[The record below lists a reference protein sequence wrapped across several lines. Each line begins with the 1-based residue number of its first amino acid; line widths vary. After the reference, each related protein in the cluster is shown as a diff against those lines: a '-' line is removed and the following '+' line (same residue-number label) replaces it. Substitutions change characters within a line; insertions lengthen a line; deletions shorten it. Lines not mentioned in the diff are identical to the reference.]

1 MPKILY
7 CATVDYHF
15 SAFHLP
21 YMKWFKEQGWEVH
34 VAAAGK
40 MTLPFTDRKFNIPIQ
55 RSPFKPDN
63 LTAYRELKTIIHEN
77 DYQIIHCHTP
87 LGGVLAR
94 LAARE
99 ARKRGTKVLYTA
111 HGFHFCKGSSAV
123 NWAVYYPI
131 ERFLSRYTDCLITIN
146 DEDYLLATNHNFNVG
161 EIKQI
166 HGVGVDTERFKPAGL
181 KRKEELRKIYGY
193 DPEAFLMF
201 YAAEFNKN
209 KNQQHLLKMLAM
221 IKDELPEARLLLAG
235 EGSSL
240 GECRKLAEQLGIR
253 GMVDFLGLR
262 KDIDQLLPM
271 CDVSVASSF
280 REGLPVNV
288 MEAMASGLPV
298 AAIDNRGHKELI
310 QPNKNGFLTDKDNVE
325 LFANKILLL
334 AKNKELR
341 NNLGTNGRTLI
352 KSKYSVHR
360 VLEEKAQLYTKFM
373 SSREASQWEA
383 R

>member
-87 LGGVLAR
+87 LGGVLTR

-146 DEDYLLATNHNFNVG
+146 DEDYLLATKHNFNVG

-181 KRKEELRKIYGY
+181 KGKEELRKIYGY

-221 IKDELPEARLLLAG
+221 IKDELPEACLLLAG

-240 GECRKLAEQLGIR
+240 EECRKLAEQLGIS

-373 SSREASQWEA
+373 TSREASQWEA

>member
-1 MPKILY
+1 
-7 CATVDYHF
+7 
-15 SAFHLP
+15 
-21 YMKWFKEQGWEVH
+21 MKWFKEQGWEVH

-40 MTLPFTDRKFNIPIQ
+40 TTLPFTDRKFNITIQ
-55 RSPFKPDN
+55 RSPFKTDN
-63 LTAYRELKTIIHEN
+63 LRAYRELKAIIQEN

-111 HGFHFCKGSSAV
+111 HGFHFCKGSSSV

-146 DEDYLLATNHNFNVG
+146 DEDYLLATNHKFNAG

-181 KRKEELRKIYGY
+181 KGKEELRNMYGY

-240 GECRKLAEQLGIR
+240 EECKQLADRLGVS

-262 KDIDQLLPM
+262 KDIDRLLPM